1 VRNLTRH
8 PLRKLFLIKSSI
20 YCEFLLILGSY
31 AQFSKS
37 LSCCFSGRPSS
48 EKWDFSSMF
57 QSNLD
62 LPLNN
67 KSVHNNLLELLP
79 KFGNFGGHRFRIMN
93 FFDSQPPNLRHDFM
107 RTHFEFRHIFA
118 PCANDH
124 PKCYSPEDQT
134 SPFCSLKFGGK
145 FETFSR
151 ILCMQHSFIVVKT
164 YPCVSGCIWF

>member
-79 KFGNFGGHRFRIMN
+79 KFVNFGGHRFRIMN
-93 FFDSQPPNLRHDFM
+93 FLIHNLQIYAM
-107 RTHFEFRHIFA
+107 
-118 PCANDH
+118 
-124 PKCYSPEDQT
+124 
-134 SPFCSLKFGGK
+134 
-145 FETFSR
+145 
-151 ILCMQHSFIVVKT
+151 ILCVLISSSDISLHLVRMTTPNVTHLRIKLLPFVH
-164 YPCVSGCIWF
+164 